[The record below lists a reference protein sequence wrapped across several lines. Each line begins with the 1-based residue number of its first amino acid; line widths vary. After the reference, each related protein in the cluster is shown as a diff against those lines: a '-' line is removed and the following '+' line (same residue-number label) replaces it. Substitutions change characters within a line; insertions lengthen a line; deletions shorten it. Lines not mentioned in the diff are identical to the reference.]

1 LTNIFKLPGT
11 IRREQENGVRNRF
24 ISPGNPEAL
33 MAEELDPKELVTPEE
48 AEPLGHLTEQS
59 SYPSSPR

>member
-1 LTNIFKLPGT
+1 M
-11 IRREQENGVRNRF
+11 RNRF